1 MTFAIFILTVA
12 ALPPQKAA
20 SQPPSGAPPYDRSP
34 HCRTASHS
42 GSSSFKLPPPGKKWS
57 VRAAVGI
64 RQDLFYTNLSQI
76 TREKNGTLYRFV
88 HFLSENSKSG
98 QSRQRTARLL
108 HNTEYRDRMEQGDGC
123 MVLPCSHLRDLRIER
138 KSNMW
143 RITVYKIHE
152 VAPYVK
158 RQYFIFI

>member
-20 SQPPSGAPPYDRSP
+20 SQPPSGAPHYDRSP

-64 RQDLFYTNLSQI
+64 RQ
-76 TREKNGTLYRFV
+76 LYCIRKKPELQGVNCEFC
-88 HFLSENSKSG
+88 LNRDKK
-98 QSRQRTARLL
+98 TRLL
-108 HNTEYRDRMEQGDGC
+108 NSRRAFDEIDYSAG
-123 MVLPCSHLRDLRIER
+123 
-138 KSNMW
+138 
-143 RITVYKIHE
+143 
-152 VAPYVK
+152 
-158 RQYFIFI
+158 